1 MVLKRH
7 PCLRC
12 EYEAKK
18 KSHLQTHVKS
28 VHEDEKFQCSHCGSK
43 FTQKGSLQGHMKSVH
58 EGQKFHCSHCG
69 SKFSCLLIVKYARLV
84 VIRPLL
90 CIVYDT
96 RGETSL
102 PDEAL
107 KIDIYSIDLL

>member
-1 MVLKRH
+1 MTQVQRGNQAL
-7 PCLRC
+7 
-12 EYEAKK
+12 
-18 KSHLQTHVKS
+18 
-28 VHEDEKFQCSHCGSK
+28 EK
-43 FTQKGSLQGHMKSVH
+43 V
-58 EGQKFHCSHCG
+58 
-69 SKFSCLLIVKYARLV
+69 FSCLLIVKYARLV

-107 KIDIYSIDLL
+107 KIDISSIDLL

>member
-1 MVLKRH
+1 MTQVQRGNQALEIVL
-7 PCLRC
+7 
-12 EYEAKK
+12 
-18 KSHLQTHVKS
+18 
-28 VHEDEKFQCSHCGSK
+28 
-43 FTQKGSLQGHMKSVH
+43 
-58 EGQKFHCSHCG
+58 
-69 SKFSCLLIVKYARLV
+69 FSCLLIVKYARLV